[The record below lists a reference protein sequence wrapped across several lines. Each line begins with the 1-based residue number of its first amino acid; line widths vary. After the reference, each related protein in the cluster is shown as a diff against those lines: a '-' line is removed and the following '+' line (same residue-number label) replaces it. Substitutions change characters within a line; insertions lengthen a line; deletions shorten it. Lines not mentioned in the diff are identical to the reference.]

1 MEANNVFEET
11 CGWIAS
17 AVTLCFFLSYLI
29 PFYDLIKGKLT
40 FEDISGFYLGLVYV
54 NCFCWY
60 IYGDFLY
67 SDCIKKIY
75 LFGSIS
81 NFILLF
87 IYLFYEIKTYKTDA
101 ILNGLIIVSGTY
113 SIYLILAYMID
124 NVDIIAK
131 VCFGTYSLLFL
142 YPMFTIYTVINTKDY
157 SLISFNS
164 SCASFVASLCWAIYG
179 YGITEPYVI
188 YPHLV
193 IIILAAIQIIIYLN
207 YKKRYPTII
216 EQSPSIDIENND
228 NENMKKEEEKEY
240 NINKIDDESQPSI
253 IEKPVKIVEKAEN

>member
-17 AVTLCFFLSYLI
+17 GLTLCFFLSYLI
-29 PFYDLIKGKLT
+29 PFYDLIKGKVT
-40 FEDISGFYLGLVYV
+40 FEDISGFYLGIVYV

-67 SDCIKKIY
+67 SDCIKKLY
-75 LFGSIS
+75 LFGTIS

-87 IYLFYEIKTYKTDA
+87 IYLFYEIKKYRNDA

-113 SIYLILAYMID
+113 SLYLILAYMID

-131 VCFGTYSLLFL
+131 VCFGTYSILFL
-142 YPMFTIYTVINTKDY
+142 YPIYTIYTVINTKDY
-157 SLISFNS
+157 SLISFNR

-179 YGITEPYVI
+179 YGITERYVI

-193 IIILAAIQIIIYLN
+193 IIILAAIQIILYLN
-207 YKKRYPTII
+207 YKKRYPTTI
-216 EQSPSIDIENND
+216 EQSSTIDIENI
-228 NENMKKEEEKEY
+228 EIKKEEEKDF
-240 NINKIDDESQPSI
+240 KIDDETQPSI
-253 IEKPVKIVEKAEN
+253 IEKPAKVLEKYEN